1 MTPYEAKFAREA
13 KAHPTCWIIV
23 PDGLN
28 RCKLIRITN
37 DPKPRPKLK
46 LVVNNR

>member
-1 MTPYEAKFAREA
+1 MNAYEAKFAREA

-23 PDGLN
+23 PNGMGSFQLV
-28 RCKLIRITN
+28 RIAK

-46 LVVNNR
+46 LVVNNG